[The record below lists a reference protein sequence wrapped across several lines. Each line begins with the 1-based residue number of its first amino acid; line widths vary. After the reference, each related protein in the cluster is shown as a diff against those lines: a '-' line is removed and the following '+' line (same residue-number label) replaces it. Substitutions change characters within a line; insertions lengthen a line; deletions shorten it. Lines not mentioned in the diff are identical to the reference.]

1 MMLFMIRVCVRKSS
15 STSLIRIEHGLAID
29 YHLCW
34 WFLWWRH
41 TAPTMT
47 SKEQCFAT
55 VEMLSQLPIRGY
67 AGICVSPDGKIYDKD
82 NMQDAR

>member
-1 MMLFMIRVCVRKSS
+1 MQWTVEKPGIWKA
-15 STSLIRIEHGLAID
+15 TIEVLNQD
-29 YHLCW
+29 
-34 WFLWWRH
+34 FLD
-41 TAPTMT
+41 